1 MCKIMIVTMRT
12 KSRKR
17 IEKMISIRRHYV
29 TMYTTWSWSK
39 QSASLP
45 FSIALMWED
54 VSTHTAEDKR
64 IGNTRNTQGKRKS
77 QRTCEEKQI
86 CVNEPFSM
94 CVVHKQHGFQLLAA
108 NNNNKISKFQCN
120 HDHYHK
126 YRNIVIHLCIK
137 IHFYILPKFTIHTHA
152 RSHLSRIVVT
162 IETSRVSCCHAYS
175 LSPVEISWTLLTFHR
190 HFFNALVAYN
200 WEWEK
205 KTNDSRVIDSDE
217 WGIRYYIKLLFIH
230 IQLEF
235 Y

>member
-1 MCKIMIVTMRT
+1 MSSNNENEKQKENRKNDFHSSPLCDNVYDMKLVQTVCIVAIFNCTDVRRCK
-12 KSRKR
+12 
-17 IEKMISIRRHYV
+17 H
-29 TMYTTWSWSK
+29 
-39 QSASLP
+39 
-45 FSIALMWED
+45 
-54 VSTHTAEDKR
+54 THTAEDKR

-152 RSHLSRIVVT
+152 RSHLSRILVT
-162 IETSRVSCCHAYS
+162 IETSPVSCCHAYS

-200 WEWEK
+200 
-205 KTNDSRVIDSDE
+205 
-217 WGIRYYIKLLFIH
+217 
-230 IQLEF
+230 
-235 Y
+235 